1 MNGTDEM
8 DGTGEM
14 YNRYELT
21 SDGWYRIVDWVKS
34 QLRACNSQHPD
45 PCSDETHQVA
55 LLLAFAIAP
64 MMESAG
70 RLILSDDMGNFN
82 GHGQAN

>member
-1 MNGTDEM
+1 M
-8 DGTGEM
+8 DGMSEA
-14 YNRYELT
+14 YIHRYELT
-21 SDGWYRIVDWVKS
+21 NDGWCKIVDWVTS
-34 QLRACNSQHPD
+34 QLRVCNSQHPD

-64 MMESAG
+64 MMEAAG
-70 RLILSDDMGNFN
+70 RMIPDGMSSFN